1 MNERLLRV
9 ALGVALAALVVAGAT
24 PRLVGAQTHAPGTA
38 PTPLP
43 STTPAPAITLPPASE
58 PTSLPYPA
66 YGTPVPG
73 VNSGVPAANVP
84 PVVTL
89 DQSIAIGYAQSPAL
103 AAARASLGISKGA
116 LDLAG
121 TPLFPNITGTAS
133 TEHSRDQNAAI
144 AAETGIV
151 GGGAGSMSFV
161 SNNLQ
166 AQLTQLIYDGGKVAA
181 NVRAARATLHST
193 ADTYRRELQTVAF
206 NVATA
211 YYNDLAA
218 QRATAIAVQ
227 VVQVDLVNES
237 LVSAQIK
244 VGTEAAADLA
254 TAQLQ
259 TAEGRLAVVKAQSAE
274 ISAHA
279 AFANAMGLDAN
290 TLVLPKDDTPV
301 NGAPV
306 TSTIVAPSYDVAI
319 KRALLMR
326 PDVSAGQYTIDS
338 TQASLRAAKLGLFPT
353 LAGNAS
359 YGTASSNATGGD
371 FRNSD
376 NIGATLSV
384 PIYDQGITHAQVE
397 SARGQLDLAIANQ
410 NTTIEGVQLNVKQTL
425 TSLVSAR
432 QALSEADVEL
442 ANAQVVLAST
452 QAQYRAGVTT
462 LPLLLNAQEGFA
474 QALTDQSTA
483 VYSLRQAEQAFL
495 FAEGTNANS

>member
-24 PRLVGAQTHAPGTA
+24 PRLVGAQTHAPRTE

-73 VNSGVPAANVP
+73 VNGGVPAANVP

-103 AAARASLGISKGA
+103 AAARANLGISKGA

-121 TPLFPNITGTAS
+121 TPLLPNIAGTAS
-133 TEHSRDQNAAI
+133 TEHSRAQNAAI
-144 AAETGIV
+144 AAETGIAA
-151 GGGAGSMSFV
+151 AGSMAFV

-193 ADTYRRELQTVAF
+193 ADTYRRQLQTVAF

-290 TLVLPKDDTPV
+290 TLVLPKDNTPV
-301 NGAPV
+301 NGAAV
-306 TSTIVAPSYDVAI
+306 TSTVVAPPYDVAI

-359 YGTASSNATGGD
+359 YGTASSNAAGGD

-376 NIGATLSV
+376 NIGASLNV
-384 PIYDQGITHAQVE
+384 PIFDQGITHAQVE
-397 SARGQLDLAIANQ
+397 QARGQLDLAVANQ
-410 NTTIEGVQLNVKQTL
+410 NTLIQGVQLNVKQTL

-432 QALSEADVEL
+432 QALAEADVEL